1 MADAQGD
8 AADLQNDRGVFRA
21 EYERELGKW
30 LRRRLGWLCI
40 AYGVFWTL
48 STTLVIVSTLM
59 AEQAKPAQVA
69 PPMSPVEIRADR
81 AEKRAEAGL
90 PPRPGDARAIEAAHA
105 LEKRREERQRGSE
118 ALVSTIDAFGM
129 LAREIAQDIRRPT
142 RRDGQQ
148 KPPPPQADRA

>member
-59 AEQAKPAQVA
+59 ADQAKPAQVA

-90 PPRPGDARAIEAAHA
+90 PPRPGDARAIEAARA
-105 LEKRREERQRGSE
+105 LEKRREERERSSE
-118 ALVSTIDAFGM
+118 AVVSTIDAFGM
-129 LAREIAQDIRRPT
+129 LAREIAQNRRHAADRQRQRTRRPVVL
-142 RRDGQQ
+142 
-148 KPPPPQADRA
+148 A